1 MIGGPRRSSILSR
14 DIVCLMR
21 DVASGL
27 LNQDTREQLRD
38 SRQTVLKLALEVWI
52 RPKYVLTALA

>member
-1 MIGGPRRSSILSR
+1 MEGGPRRSSILSR
-14 DIVCLMR
+14 DIVCFMR

-27 LNQDTREQLRD
+27 LNQDTRGQLRD